1 MYKTWILSGWLCVA
15 FVGARAQEVKTW
27 TMDDC
32 MRYAAENSLKVR
44 AERHQN
50 DTYRAEYRAA
60 IADFF
65 PSVGMRI
72 GGQLNYG
79 RSIDPQTNTYNNVST
94 FNNSYQAYASLP
106 LFDGGQLVNRA
117 KAAAINRQLGA
128 HEVRR
133 VQNEAALAV
142 MEAFSNAVYY
152 GGTVR
157 LAIEKLGESRQTL
170 HKTRRMEELGL
181 KGAAD
186 VAQVEAIVA
195 ADDYNLIHQQN
206 LYDAAVRTLK
216 ETMNYPAEDALMMD
230 TSVTVWR
237 ENATTLSAE
246 EIFSRAVTD
255 NPTMRAAECR
265 RLAAQHLYR
274 VARSAMFPQLTFEA
288 GISTNYFRNLAD
300 PHTTAFSRQ
309 FFDNNRGEYLALTLS
324 IPLFDGLARYTSAR
338 RARNAMRVADVQ
350 RDETL
355 RQLRAAIEQAVADRD
370 GLKKRPCRWRGRW
383 PRTRWL
389 TASRYVNM
397 RKDFRL
403 QSICKRPRIRSLKPA
418 PTCYKNNSRTK
429 LNAAWWHT
437 IIREN
442 LFVKTKNEQPR
453 ALEND
458 YPEKMLDCF
467 GWLDFRFALLR
478 GRFFGS

>member
-1 MYKTWILSGWLCVA
+1 MIYKTWILSGWLCVA
-15 FVGARAQEVKTW
+15 FVGARAQEAKTW

-44 AERHQN
+44 AERHQD

-152 GGTVR
+152 GGTLR
-157 LAIEKLGESRQTL
+157 LAIEKLDESRQTL
-170 HKTRRMEELGL
+170 HKTRRMEDLGL

-216 ETMNYPAEDALMMD
+216 EAMNYPSEDALMMD

-237 ENATTLSAE
+237 GNTASLSAE

-255 NPTMRAAECR
+255 NPTMRAAE
-265 RLAAQHLYR
+265 
-274 VARSAMFPQLTFEA
+274 
-288 GISTNYFRNLAD
+288 
-300 PHTTAFSRQ
+300 
-309 FFDNNRGEYLALTLS
+309 
-324 IPLFDGLARYTSAR
+324 
-338 RARNAMRVADVQ
+338 
-350 RDETL
+350 
-355 RQLRAAIEQAVADRD
+355 
-370 GLKKRPCRWRGRW
+370 
-383 PRTRWL
+383 
-389 TASRYVNM
+389 
-397 RKDFRL
+397 
-403 QSICKRPRIRSLKPA
+403 
-418 PTCYKNNSRTK
+418 
-429 LNAAWWHT
+429 
-437 IIREN
+437 
-442 LFVKTKNEQPR
+442 
-453 ALEND
+453 
-458 YPEKMLDCF
+458 
-467 GWLDFRFALLR
+467 
-478 GRFFGS
+478 

>member
-1 MYKTWILSGWLCVA
+1 MNKTWILSGWLCVA
-15 FVGARAQEVKTW
+15 FVGARAQEAKTW

-44 AERHQN
+44 AEKHQD

-60 IADFF
+60 MADFF

-152 GGTVR
+152 GGTLR
-157 LAIEKLGESRQTL
+157 LAIEKLDESRQTL

-216 ETMNYPAEDALMMD
+216 EAMNYPAEDALMMD
-230 TSVTVWR
+230 TSVMVWR
-237 ENATTLSAE
+237 GNAASLSAE

-274 VARSAMFPQLTFEA
+274 VARGAMFPQLTFEA

-355 RQLRAAIEQAVADRD
+355 RQLRTAVEQAVADRD
-370 GLKKRPCRWRGRW
+370 GFEKEAVQMARKVAADSMAYRVTLRKYEEGLSSAIDLQTAANTLIEARANLLQKQLSYEIKRR
-383 PRTRWL
+383 L
-389 TASRYVNM
+389 VAYYASDCEWSTINYEP
-397 RKDFRL
+397 
-403 QSICKRPRIRSLKPA
+403 KR
-418 PTCYKNNSRTK
+418 
-429 LNAAWWHT
+429 
-437 IIREN
+437 
-442 LFVKTKNEQPR
+442 
-453 ALEND
+453 
-458 YPEKMLDCF
+458 
-467 GWLDFRFALLR
+467 
-478 GRFFGS
+478 